1 MNAWIWQAVMMSWH
15 SHHARTDQA
24 ATATFRTPP
33 LFSRTIHA
41 RAVMLPYSGAA
52 RGTARGKGGKLSPMD
67 GRTKIM

>member
-1 MNAWIWQAVMMSWH
+1 VQVVNECVDLASCHDELAQPS
-15 SHHARTDQA
+15 RTDQA

-52 RGTARGKGGKLSPMD
+52 RGEGGKLSPMD